1 MQDKRVTIDDVAA
14 AVGVSRQTVSRA
26 INNLTGISKTTR
38 EKVLKTA
45 RELGYRPSNI
55 ARGLANADQKTRTL
69 GIVLPSVDNEFYAA
83 ILHGIESQTSK
94 LGYQLF
100 MCTSE
105 EDPQTEFQKAQSLF
119 SLWIDGLILCS
130 SRMDD
135 GQLQQICDQFNPVVL
150 INRAFSHPHAGN
162 VLIDDFTGTYKAV
175 QHLIEKGHRK
185 IGFILGLPYSR
196 SSQLRHQ
203 GYEAAMNE
211 ANLDIKD
218 SWCLDTDAAIDSG
231 YHGARKL
238 LDQHPDLTAL
248 VVYNDVR
255 AAGVLRACKEMSL
268 DIPKHIEVISHDNI
282 ALSSLLIPS
291 ISTIDIP
298 KEELGRQA
306 IQMMMSML
314 DHPGSSAETIKLTPQ
329 LILRESCPE

>member
-1 MQDKRVTIDDVAA
+1 MQDKRVTIDNVAA

-100 MCTSE
+100 MCISE
-105 EDPQTEFQKAQSLF
+105 EDPETEFHKVQSLF

-130 SRMDD
+130 SRMNDL
-135 GQLQQICDQFNPVVL
+135 QLQQICDQFNPVVL
-150 INRAFSHPHAGN
+150 INRAFPHPHAGN

-175 QHLIEKGHRK
+175 QHLIKKGHRK

-203 GYEAAMNE
+203 GYKAAMND
-211 ANLDIKD
+211 ANLSIED
-218 SWCLDTDAAIDSG
+218 SWCVDTNASIDSG
-231 YHGARKL
+231 YHAARKL
-238 LDQHPDLTAL
+238 LNRHPELTAL
-248 VVYNDVR
+248 AIYNDVR
-255 AAGVLRACKEMSL
+255 AAGVLRTCKEMNL
-268 DIPKHIEVISHDNI
+268 KVPEHVAIISHDNI

-291 ISTIDIP
+291 LSTVDIP

-314 DHPGSSAETIKLTPQ
+314 DHPGSPVETIKLTPQ